1 MQLINETYYQK
12 LVDKFGRTKNVIE
25 IEDSNFISINTTFLE
40 KALTEKTTNL
50 LLQIPSS
57 YQNTE
62 LLFANLL
69 LRLTELQFL
78 EADTEPEYKVGM
90 TLKAMQFNKRRD
102 FELIQISDNSDYRL
116 REIIKGKKKANYSPA
131 IISTTYEKLKSKYVL
146 ITGGTRKKRLE
157 GIRAIFNQLYGI
169 DFIPSKFK
177 SKSIVVCK
185 KSIWNGIANIEILE
199 SKLKDLIPSTYI
211 TKKGTEQPTIN
222 IDSALYFVPDYS
234 TAYQCVLCKGE
245 KIDNI
250 LLLDPKPNQ
259 LPTMIMDQREHHFG
273 ICAVTTQN
281 FDMEGFSAWRWLKEE
296 IDMINSL

>member
-12 LVDKFGRTKNVIE
+12 LVYKFGRTKNVIE

-40 KALTEKTTNL
+40 KTLTDKKSNL

-78 EADTEPEYKVGM
+78 EADTDPEYEVGM

-102 FELIQISDNSDYRL
+102 FELIHISDNNDYRL

-131 IISTTYEKLKSKYVL
+131 VISTTYEKLKSKYVL

-157 GIRAIFNQLYGI
+157 GIRTIFNQLYGV

-185 KSIWNGIANIEILE
+185 KSIWNDIASIEILE

-273 ICAVTTQN
+273 ICAITTQK
-281 FDMEGFSAWRWLKEE
+281 FEVEGFSTWRWLKEE
-296 IDMINSL
+296 IDLINSL